1 MTTTTTKKNRAGLL
15 LGAVAVALAST
26 GGAYAAGAKI
36 TSSAQ
41 IKSNVV
47 NSGDIKNGTVKVKD
61 LNAKTVTAIQ
71 KLEGWTN
78 ASLQAPWT
86 PFPSYTAPGF
96 RADDVNGVV
105 YLRGATSFNSDNAS
119 DKEIFELP
127 AGYRP
132 VNTVNLKVVT
142 TNPFGSE
149 SEFGVIEIQPDGDV
163 RIYGE
168 ADDRFVS
175 FEGLSFSIG

>member
-1 MTTTTTKKNRAGLL
+1 MNTTTKTTRRIRTVAGVL
-15 LGAVAVALAST
+15 AVTIACST
-26 GGAYAAGAKI
+26 GAYAAGAAI
-36 TSSAQ
+36 TSSKQ
-41 IKSNVV
+41 IKAGVV
-47 NSGDIKNGTVKVKD
+47 NTGDIKNGTVKVKD
-61 LNAKTVTAIQ
+61 LNAKTVTALTQ
-71 KLEGWTN
+71 LEGWTP
-78 ASLQAPWT
+78 AALGAPWT
-86 PFPSYTAPGF
+86 PFPTYTAPGF
-96 RADDVNGVV
+96 RMDDVNGMV
-105 YLRGATSFNSDNAS
+105 YLRGATTFNSDNAS

-127 AGYRP
+127 ADYRP
-132 VNTVNLKVVT
+132 AKTVNLKVVT